1 MLLGLIVGTVYNMT
15 YTLQVE
21 QNEIT
26 GEYYFI
32 LPEKLLKKMNW
43 KEGDDI
49 EWINNKDGS
58 VTLKKV

>member
-1 MLLGLIVGTVYNMT
+1 MFLTAGTVFDMT
-15 YTLQVE
+15 CTLQVE

-32 LPEKLLKKMNW
+32 LPEKLLKKMKW

-49 EWINNKDGS
+49 EWINNMDGS
-58 VTLKKV
+58 FSLKKV

>member
-1 MLLGLIVGTVYNMT
+1 LLLGLIVGTVYNMT

>member
-1 MLLGLIVGTVYNMT
+1 MT
-15 YTLQVE
+15 YTLKVE

-32 LPEKLLKKMNW
+32 LPEKLLQKMGW
-43 KEGDDI
+43 KEGDNI
-49 EWINNKDGS
+49 EWTSNKNGS

>member
-1 MLLGLIVGTVYNMT
+1 MT
-15 YTLQVE
+15 HTLQVE

-32 LPEKLLKKMNW
+32 LPEKLLKKMKW

-49 EWINNKDGS
+49 EWINNMDGS
-58 VTLKKV
+58 FSLKKA